1 MQRNLIFYCFCILP
15 FLLTAQITSGS
26 IEYLETRTFP
36 MSDWMSKEMK
46 ERVEEMRAS
55 GELDRVGVLSF
66 NQEEFS
72 YSQKEQEPRPANAN
86 SDRGG
91 WGGGWMR
98 RAMENPDV
106 FYTNISDSSIVEKR
120 RILDKSF
127 IIEDSWQI
135 PEWEVPEN
143 QRPNMAYTL
152 PSEVAYAV
160 SAEGD
165 TLTAYFSRSIPL
177 GIGPRGY
184 GGLPGAIVYLK
195 VEKDQRATEYILQ
208 TMQPNPEELTLEVP
222 GDGEVVTREKF
233 DEMMARRREAQERRV
248 RSWRRSRRN

>member
-1 MQRNLIFYCFCILP
+1 MRRSLSPFVLVFLP
-15 FLLTAQITSGS
+15 ICLLAQISSGT

-36 MSDWMSKEMK
+36 LSDWMSSEMR
-46 ERVEEMRAS
+46 ERVEEMQS
-55 GELDRVGVLSF
+55 NGELDRIGVLAF
-66 NQEEFS
+66 DETAFS
-72 YSQKEQEPRPANAN
+72 YSQKEREQRPDM
-86 SDRGG
+86 DRSRQGA
-91 WGGGWMR
+91 GWMR
-98 RAMENPDV
+98 RATDNPDV
-106 FYTNISDSSIVEKR
+106 FYTSIVDSSIVEKR
-120 RILDKSF
+120 RILDRSF

-160 SAEGD
+160 SADGD

-195 VEKDQRATEYILQ
+195 VERNQISTEYIMQ
-208 TMQPNPEELTLEVP
+208 TMQPNPGELELSIP
-222 GDGEVVTREKF
+222 QDGDVVTRERF
-233 DEMMARRREAQERRV
+233 DEMDAQRREARERRV

>member
-1 MQRNLIFYCFCILP
+1 MRRSLSPFVLVFLP
-15 FLLTAQITSGS
+15 ICLLAQISSGT

-36 MSDWMSKEMK
+36 LSDWMSSEMR
-46 ERVEEMRAS
+46 ERVEEMQAN
-55 GELDRVGVLSF
+55 GELDRIGVLAF
-66 NQEEFS
+66 DETAFS
-72 YSQKEQEPRPANAN
+72 YSQKEREQRPDM
-86 SDRGG
+86 DRSRQGA
-91 WGGGWMR
+91 GWMR
-98 RAMENPDV
+98 RATDNPDV
-106 FYTNISDSSIVEKR
+106 VYTSIVDSSIVEKR
-120 RILDKSF
+120 RILDRSF

-160 SAEGD
+160 SADGD

-184 GGLPGAIVYLK
+184 GGMPGAIVYLK
-195 VEKDQRATEYILQ
+195 VERNQISTEYIMQ
-208 TMQPNPEELTLEVP
+208 TMQPNPGELELSIP
-222 GDGEVVTREKF
+222 QDGDVVTRERF
-233 DEMMARRREAQERRV
+233 DEMDAQRREARERRV